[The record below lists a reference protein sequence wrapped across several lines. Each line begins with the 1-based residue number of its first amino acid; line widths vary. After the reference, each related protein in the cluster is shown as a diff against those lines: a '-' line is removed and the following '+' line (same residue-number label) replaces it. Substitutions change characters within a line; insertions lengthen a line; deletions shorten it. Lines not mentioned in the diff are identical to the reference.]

1 MPVKPRHALRLALMA
16 LAIAL
21 LAWSYLWLGATMRIP
36 GLPKPVARA
45 EAAVRTQS
53 QDSSGKPGPVCFDPT
68 RRADVPCLPSNPL
81 IEAAQFGDAKLV
93 KSLLARR
100 VGRKTLNDALFA
112 AARSEPLV
120 IDAYGKVVND
130 IDPQYAQVARLLLTV
145 GANLEARDT
154 EGRTPLI
161 LAAGNGETAVVKLFL
176 AKGAYIEA
184 TDENGQTALIR
195 AACDC
200 PIVDMPDTDDS
211 VRLLLAR
218 GANIEARDKAGS
230 TALLAAAAW
239 GRTTILQILLDNG
252 AQIEA
257 RNNVGS
263 TALIVSAA
271 GGGYPTAEA
280 VRLLLARGVGI
291 EARNDNGDTPLMLAA
306 SEGGSEDVEIVRM
319 LLNKRADV
327 RAKNKQGQ
335 TALDLALSKHRAQ
348 IAPLLRVA
356 QAASSN

>member
-1 MPVKPRHALRLALMA
+1 MPVKPRHASRLVLTV

-21 LAWSYLWLGATMRIP
+21 LAWSYLWFRAAMRIP
-36 GLPKPVARA
+36 VLPRPTARA
-45 EAAVRTQS
+45 EAAVRPRS
-53 QDSSGKPGPVCFDPT
+53 HEGPRDPESACFDPT
-68 RRADVPCLPSNPL
+68 RRVDVPCAPSNPL
-81 IEAAQFGDAKLV
+81 VEAAQAGDVKLV
-93 KSLLARR
+93 EAQLARR
-100 VGRKTLNDALFA
+100 AGRKTLDEALFT
-112 AARSEPLV
+112 AARSEPLA
-120 IDAYGKVVND
+120 IGTSGKVVND
-130 IDPQYAQVARLLLTV
+130 LDLQYAQVAKLLLKD
-145 GANLEARDT
+145 GANLEARDR

-176 AKGAYIEA
+176 DKGAGIEA

-218 GANIEARDKAGS
+218 GANIEARDKEGS

-239 GRTTILQILLDNG
+239 GRRTILQILLDNG

-257 RNNVGS
+257 RDNDGS

-280 VRLLLARGVGI
+280 VELLLARGAGI
-291 EARNDNGDTPLMLAA
+291 EVRNDNGDTPLMLAA
-306 SEGGSEDVEIVRM
+306 SQGGSDDVEIVRM

-327 RAKNKQGQ
+327 RAKNKQGH
-335 TALDLALSKHRAQ
+335 TALDLARSKRRTQ
-348 IAPLLRVA
+348 IVPLLRVA
-356 QAASSN
+356 LAASSN